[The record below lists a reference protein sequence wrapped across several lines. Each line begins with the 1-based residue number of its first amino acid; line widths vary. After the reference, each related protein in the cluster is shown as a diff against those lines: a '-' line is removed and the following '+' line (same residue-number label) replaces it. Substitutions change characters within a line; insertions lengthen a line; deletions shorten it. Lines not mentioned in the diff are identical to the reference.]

1 MGVGEVVRKVDSRRW
16 LVRTEDGFELPMY
29 ESELVVDSPPELVTL
44 SNKPTEKKTKPVQ
57 TEVASARVVQEPTEK
72 VQLQRN
78 LLTPRMGGDSL
89 YLGFAPYDSQDAV
102 RGSYMLYLIH
112 ESSQEVLITLSR
124 FERTKCFTFS

>member
-1 MGVGEVVRKVDSRRW
+1 MGGGEVVRKVDSRRW

-44 SNKPTEKKTKPVQ
+44 SNKPTEKKTTPVQ

-78 LLTPRMGGDSL
+78 LLTHEWGAIVSIWDLLRMIRRTP
-89 YLGFAPYDSQDAV
+89 FVAH
-102 RGSYMLYLIH
+102 ICFI
-112 ESSQEVLITLSR
+112 SSMSR
-124 FERTKCFTFS
+124 HKRF